1 MDQEKL
7 NIMKNKKGFIAA
19 LDQSGGSSARTLKNY
34 GISEYDYNTDKEMF
48 DLIHEMRTR
57 VMISKNFTN
66 EKVLGVILFE
76 DTMNRKIFDKLVS
89 DYLWEDKK
97 MLSFLKIDK
106 GLEEEVDGVQLM
118 KDIPNLS
125 VILTRAHELGIF
137 GTKMRSVI
145 HSYNKEGIKK
155 IVKQQFE
162 LAKVIYSYGLIPII
176 EPEVLIDNP
185 DKKECEQLLKKE
197 ILKCLEDIDF
207 KVIFKFT
214 IPTIDN
220 YYEEIINNPKVIRVV
235 ALSGGYKIDE
245 ACFKLSNNH
254 NMIASFSRA
263 LLEGLSVNDTEQEF
277 DSKLASSIDKI
288 YKASIQ

>member
-1 MDQEKL
+1 M
-7 NIMKNKKGFIAA
+7 F
-19 LDQSGGSSARTLKNY
+19 SS
-34 GISEYDYNTDKEMF
+34 I
-48 DLIHEMRTR
+48 
-57 VMISKNFTN
+57 
-66 EKVLGVILFE
+66 
-76 DTMNRKIFDKLVS
+76 
-89 DYLWEDKK
+89 
-97 MLSFLKIDK
+97 
-106 GLEEEVDGVQLM
+106 
-118 KDIPNLS
+118 
-125 VILTRAHELGIF
+125 
-137 GTKMRSVI
+137 
-145 HSYNKEGIKK
+145 
-155 IVKQQFE
+155 
-162 LAKVIYSYGLIPII
+162 
-176 EPEVLIDNP
+176 
-185 DKKECEQLLKKE
+185 KKE